1 MFKGI
6 HNLTIDA
13 KGRMKMP
20 MKYQKQNQD
29 ENGLSSVV
37 LSIHPDDNC
46 LVLYVAEAWDEL
58 EKKIDALPSLNVFT
72 KRLKRKLI
80 GHATEL
86 EIDNNNRLLIPA
98 PLREYAKMDK
108 KIILSGQGNNFE
120 IWDETAWHQELEKLD
135 ELTAQETMPE
145 ELIKLSI

>member
-20 MKYQKQNQD
+20 MKYQKQNQ
-29 ENGLSSVV
+29 EESGLTSVV

-46 LVLYVAEAWDEL
+46 LVLYVADAWNEL

-86 EIDNNNRLLIPA
+86 DVDSNNRLLIPA
-98 PLREYAKMDK
+98 PLRDYAKMDK

-120 IWDETAWHQELEKLD
+120 IWDELSWRQELEKLD
-135 ELTAQETMPE
+135 ELTAQEEMPE
-145 ELIKLSI
+145 ALIKLSI

>member
-20 MKYQKQNQD
+20 MKYQKQNQ
-29 ENGLSSVV
+29 EESGLTSVV

-46 LVLYVAEAWDEL
+46 LVLYVADAWNEL

-86 EIDNNNRLLIPA
+86 EVDSNNRLLIPA
-98 PLREYAKMDK
+98 PLRDYAKMDK

-120 IWDETAWHQELEKLD
+120 IWDELSWRQELEKLD
-135 ELTAQETMPE
+135 ELTAQEEMPE
-145 ELIKLSI
+145 ALIKLSI

>member
-20 MKYQKQNQD
+20 MKYQKQNID
-29 ENGLSSVV
+29 ENGLTAVV

-46 LVLYVAEAWDEL
+46 LVLYVAEAWNEL

-86 EIDNNNRLLIPA
+86 EIDGNNRLLIPA

-120 IWDETAWHQELEKLD
+120 IWDESNWHQELEKLD
-135 ELTAQETMPE
+135 ELTAKETMPE

>member
-20 MKYQKQNQD
+20 MKYQKQNQGKD
-29 ENGLSSVV
+29 STIAMV
-37 LSIHPDDNC
+37 LSIHADDNC
-46 LVLYVAEAWDEL
+46 LVLYPVEVWNEL
-58 EKKIDALPSLNVFT
+58 EKKIEALPSLNVFT

-86 EIDNNNRLLIPA
+86 EIDGNHRLLIPA

-108 KIILSGQGNNFE
+108 KIILSGVGKNFE
-120 IWDETAWHQELEKLD
+120 IWDETAWHQGLD
-135 ELTAQETMPE
+135 ELDVLATKEDKPEALAQ
-145 ELIKLSI
+145 LSI